1 MLTKIHAGEALDDLF
16 QLEISRNEW
25 RKLQPTSTPTPTARY
40 DMGFVAASNN
50 KIYLVGG
57 KLSAWTTGASQY
69 SWSDSAELD
78 SEYSKDKGND
88 DLWELNYQADPPTWT
103 KRVQSLYATM
113 CSAEWTSGSASA
125 TFCENFLGQCHT
137 CSPWYAYEGA
147 LLPTDAL
154 LQRAC
159 SIWERLSFWD

>member
-1 MLTKIHAGEALDDLF
+1 
-16 QLEISRNEW
+16 
-25 RKLQPTSTPTPTARY
+25 
-40 DMGFVAASNN
+40 MGFVAAINN

-57 KLSAWTTGASQY
+57 KISAWTTGASQY

-103 KRVQSLYATM
+103 KRVQSLYATV
-113 CSAEWTSGSASA
+113 CNAEWTSGSASA

-137 CSPWYAYEGA
+137 CTVRNRSLETGPNRN
-147 LLPTDAL
+147 LLD
-154 LQRAC
+154 Q
-159 SIWERLSFWD
+159 SLSFSQKNRN